1 LFSAASTAIAI
12 ATTASMLSRD
22 FALEMRHPR
31 GVLRDGL
38 PNVRVQVLV
47 AKVT

>member
-22 FALEMRHPR
+22 FALEMRHG